1 MCAVVQTPGDRT
13 RRSGWRENS
22 MMACSGTCRG
32 GAGDD
37 GDGEILRQR
46 RAWVYRQRQGQNC
59 TKLSPI
65 ESILQYRFATPNS
78 LKARPAPGCCVT
90 ARLCKPSTA
99 IPFPL
104 VAHDSRSVLA
114 VKGPLCRFAPWTAP
128 GRSEGDGCLRGKRG
142 VWAGLAGP
150 KGTFRPYQRLDSLP
164 CGGYLRVFCLQKTS
178 ARRFIPE
185 TSSLPPPETPAG

>member
-65 ESILQYRFATPNS
+65 ESILQYRFATPKP
-78 LKARPAPGCCVT
+78 LKTRPAPDCCET
-90 ARLCKPSTA
+90 APLCNPGRCRCITA
-99 IPFPL
+99 AGAAVRADRSAGRGFERTSRALGGGLQPD
-104 VAHDSRSVLA
+104 HRSVERVLNAIRQGRQRGSETMALA
-114 VKGPLCRFAPWTAP
+114 ASLFLKGVSP
-128 GRSEGDGCLRGKRG
+128 
-142 VWAGLAGP
+142 
-150 KGTFRPYQRLDSLP
+150 P
-164 CGGYLRVFCLQKTS
+164 CGLFLR
-178 ARRFIPE
+178 
-185 TSSLPPPETPAG
+185 